1 MRDPNR
7 IPRVLALLEK
17 VWDEVPDWRL
27 GQLIENIARD
37 FGWIDAYY
45 MEDDDLE
52 KKLNEKIQR
61 IEKRAVTGN
70 GKNP

>member
-7 IPRVLALLEK
+7 IPIVLDLLEK
-17 VWDEVPDWRL
+17 AWKEVPDWRL

-37 FGWIDAYY
+37 MGWNDAYY

-52 KKLNEKIQR
+52 KELRKHIDL
-61 IEKRAVTGN
+61 
-70 GKNP
+70 P

>member
-7 IPRVLALLEK
+7 IPRVLDLLGK
-17 VWDEVPDWRL
+17 VWAEVPDWRL

-37 FGWIDAYY
+37 MGWDDAYY

-52 KKLNEKIQR
+52 KELRERK
-61 IEKRAVTGN
+61 
-70 GKNP
+70 

>member
-7 IPRVLALLEK
+7 IPRVLNLLGK
-17 VWDEVPDWRL
+17 VWAEVPDWRL

-37 FGWIDAYY
+37 MGWNDAYY

-52 KKLNEKIQR
+52 KELR
-61 IEKRAVTGN
+61 KRL
-70 GKNP
+70 

>member
-7 IPRVLALLEK
+7 IPRVLNLLGK
-17 VWDEVPDWRL
+17 VWAEVPDWRL

-37 FGWIDAYY
+37 MGWNDAYY

-52 KKLNEKIQR
+52 KELR
-61 IEKRAVTGN
+61 RRL
-70 GKNP
+70 

>member
-7 IPRVLALLEK
+7 IPRVLDLLEK
-17 VWDEVPDWRL
+17 VWQEAPDWRL

-37 FGWIDAYY
+37 MGWNDAYY

-52 KKLNEKIQR
+52 KELR
-61 IEKRAVTGN
+61 IRVERQK
-70 GKNP
+70 